1 MLAWYWSL
9 GIVSVLWNY
18 FAVFE
23 HSVSVNAICFCV
35 DLLQVLDAHL
45 ELPLVPLAS
54 VLSPHPIT
62 PGVWVCLKW
71 FID

>member
-23 HSVSVNAICFCV
+23 HSETICFCV

-45 ELPLVPLAS
+45 EPLFPLLVFFHLTQS
-54 VLSPHPIT
+54 LRVFGFVLNGS
-62 PGVWVCLKW
+62 L
-71 FID
+71 ID